1 VRSARQRPP
10 EAQLLRDEAQTE
22 RPETMPHTKYTPPA
36 ESRFDELKRYVRFDA
51 DDARALSELLPHARP
66 HFVRIAREFYERIR
80 EHEEAH
86 AVFSGEAQIERLQR
100 SMVTWMERILSGVY
114 DEAYYEETRKI
125 GRVHVRVGLPQR
137 YMFTA
142 MALMRVS
149 LEVVAQDTLG
159 ENAASVRFAISR
171 ILDLELA
178 VMVESYRDDLAAQAK
193 RRDELETEVL
203 RVDLARALHLYEVA
217 IDAVP
222 NLVVGIDVDGKIRL
236 FNRAARM
243 TTGHALEDVY
253 GRLFIDTLVPIEARP
268 NDAPLLESLLA
279 GVPTDVVEDGLL
291 LTRAGKVRDVRWSF
305 SRIPDGSPHEVVLFA
320 IGEDVTESRAV
331 SQQLHQNEKL
341 AALGTLAAGLAHEI
355 RNPLNGAQLH
365 VSFLRRALEKKLP
378 EPDMLDAAAVV
389 ADEIK
394 RLARLVSEFLDFA
407 RPSALVKKR
416 VSVQS
421 LFTRVLELTAADATT
436 AGVTVEVDVPPQEL
450 VVYADGGKVQQVLL
464 NIVQN
469 AIEALESAHTGR
481 VILRARRHPRHV
493 RIEVEDDGPGLPSP
507 EAPVFDAFFSTKA
520 TGTGL
525 GLAITHR
532 IVSDHGGTMDVD
544 SRPGRTSFGF
554 TIPIG
559 NDSASFDGETS

>member
-1 VRSARQRPP
+1 
-10 EAQLLRDEAQTE
+10 
-22 RPETMPHTKYTPPA
+22 MPDSRVAPPA
-36 ESRFDELKRYVRFDA
+36 ETRFEELKRYVRFDA
-51 DDARALSELLPHARP
+51 DDAHALLELRPLAAP

-80 EHEEAH
+80 EHEDAH
-86 AVFSGEAQIERLQR
+86 AVFTGEAQIERLQR
-100 SMVTWMERILSGVY
+100 SMVTWMERILSGTY
-114 DEAYYEETRKI
+114 DEAYFEEARKI

-142 MALMRVS
+142 MALLQVA
-149 LEVVAQDTLG
+149 LEAVA
-159 ENAASVRFAISR
+159 ENALGAKAAKVRFALAR

-178 VMVESYRDDLAAQAK
+178 VMVESYRDHLADQAQ
-193 RRDELETEVL
+193 RREELEAQSL
-203 RVDLARALHLYEVA
+203 RTDLARAVHVYGVA

-222 NLVVGIDVDGKIRL
+222 NLVVGVDIEGKIRL

-253 GRLFIDTLVPIEARP
+253 GLKFVDTLVPVEARP
-268 NDAPLLESLLA
+268 NDAPLVESLLGGPPRHA
-279 GVPTDVVEDGLL
+279 TEDGVLM
-291 LTRAGKVRDVRWSF
+291 TRAGKVRDVHWSF
-305 SRIPDGSPHEVVLFA
+305 SRIADGATDDVVLFA
-320 IGEDVTESRAV
+320 VGTDVTESRAV
-331 SQQLHQNEKL
+331 SRQLHQNEKL

-365 VSFLRRALEKKLP
+365 VSFLQRALEKKLP
-378 EPDMLDAAAVV
+378 EPELLEAAGVV

-416 VSVQS
+416 VAIQW
-421 LFTRVLELTAADATT
+421 LFSRVLELTAAQAAD
-436 AGVTVEVDVPPQEL
+436 AGVTMEIDVPPQEL
-450 VVYADGGKVQQVLL
+450 VIYADTGKVQQVLL

-469 AIEALESAHTGR
+469 AIEALEPARTGR
-481 VILRARRHPRHV
+481 VVLRARRHPRHV
-493 RIEVEDDGPGLPSP
+493 RVEIEDDGPGLPSP

-520 TGTGL
+520 AGTGL

-559 NDSASFDGETS
+559 NDSAGFDGESS